1 MCGGPLRAARAE
13 EGNPRPGLS
22 LSGSASL
29 LRLEAS
35 GLSRSGRAGASS
47 SPADGWPGGDL
58 SLIPYPSPHTP
69 PRMPGEN
76 AVLDV
81 QAYKNRNHHLS
92 ICGIVIMRN
101 GCATDS
107 SKGMLQNMNLSA
119 VSEVF

>member
-58 SLIPYPSPHTP
+58 SLIPYPPCQLH
-69 PRMPGEN
+69 
-76 AVLDV
+76 AV
-81 QAYKNRNHHLS
+81 
-92 ICGIVIMRN
+92 M
-101 GCATDS
+101 
-107 SKGMLQNMNLSA
+107 
-119 VSEVF
+119 

>member
-58 SLIPYPSPHTP
+58 SLSPTPPPLPLPPYPSPI
-69 PRMPGEN
+69 
-76 AVLDV
+76 DV
-81 QAYKNRNHHLS
+81 
-92 ICGIVIMRN
+92 
-101 GCATDS
+101 
-107 SKGMLQNMNLSA
+107 
-119 VSEVF
+119 